1 MDVQAGLVINPFLLL
16 PCEGEPEVSADIRG
30 HKISV
35 ASLYKNEDAT
45 ITVNLLVDGKMG
57 CHEEVAA
64 LAVDEVL
71 PLKACRDA
79 VPPPCTGVAAQRR
92 RPAGLR
98 LSQGP
103 KVAARRLAGH
113 EPPHL
118 LRGGPWTQ

>member
-1 MDVQAGLVINPFLLL
+1 VDVQAGLVINPFLLL
-16 PCEGEPEVSADIRG
+16 PCEGEPEVSAHIRG

-71 PLKACRDA
+71 PLIRRAAMQYRPPVLGSRLNAEGQLAFGFHRD
-79 VPPPCTGVAAQRR
+79 RR
-92 RPAGLR
+92 
-98 LSQGP
+98 
-103 KVAARRLAGH
+103 
-113 EPPHL
+113 
-118 LRGGPWTQ
+118 